1 MSNTRALVVIA
12 LTWLVIGLV
21 VGVVMRRR
29 GHDFWIWLVLGAIL
43 GPLALPLA
51 IERARFHPVDLRHKS
66 ATEKTVGGFDVL
78 AGIDGSPE
86 SIAAVRSALVLF
98 GDSVTSLSLA
108 MVLDYEAASSYTG
121 AEIRAEAE
129 DLLARVVREIGFEPV
144 NATLLFGR
152 PDEALHQYALECGL
166 ELIVVGAR
174 GHGLSEALF
183 GSVTGRLVGGAGVPI
198 LVGPRSDVGK

>member
-1 MSNTRALVVIA
+1 MTNTRALVIVA

-51 IERARFHPVDLRHKS
+51 IERARLHPVDLRYRP

-78 AGIDGSPE
+78 AGIDGSEE
-86 SIAAVRSALVLF
+86 SVAAVRSALALF

-129 DLLARVVREIGFEPV
+129 DQLARVVREIGFEPV
-144 NATLLFGR
+144 SATLLFGR
-152 PDEALHQYALECGL
+152 PDEALRQYALECGI

-198 LVGPRSDVGK
+198 LVSPRSDVGK